1 MFNYLTAETLRQAA
15 LYNLY
20 DGAEMPVRYYRDGC
34 YWTMHMALLS
44 DDGPTDAEREAIR
57 LLNTVGKNYSTYR
70 QTDKF
75 MLLLFLAEF
84 VASENELEH
93 EHMAY
98 KLREDIRAKFAKNM
112 ETLTV
117 QSNANV
123 IGPRES

>member
-15 LYNLY
+15 LFNLHAGRP
-20 DGAEMPVRYYRDGC
+20 DDCSG
-34 YWTMHMALLS
+34 YWTPHMALIEDSEDLT
-44 DDGPTDAEREAIR
+44 DGQRESIQ

>member
-15 LYNLY
+15 LFNLH
-20 DGAEMPVRYYRDGC
+20 DGATNECSG
-34 YWTMHMALLS
+34 YWTPHMALIEDNEDLT
-44 DDGPTDAEREAIR
+44 DGQRESIK

-98 KLREDIRAKFAKNM
+98 NLREDIRAKFAKNM